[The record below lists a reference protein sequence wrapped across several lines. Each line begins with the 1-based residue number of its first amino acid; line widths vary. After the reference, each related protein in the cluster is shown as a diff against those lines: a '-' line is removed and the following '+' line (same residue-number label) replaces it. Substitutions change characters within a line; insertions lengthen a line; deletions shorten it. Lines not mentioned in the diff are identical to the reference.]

1 MKTRLILTTIALTS
15 ALGLQAA
22 DGDRYQSQPAG
33 NKVRIEGTSTAHD
46 WEMEGTLIGGFV
58 EFGPGVQLDT
68 AQATIPGLKDKKLAI
83 KSQVIIPVR
92 SIKSNAKAMPQ
103 VMEGLTQEAM
113 KEPQNKRIECRIS
126 ELTFKEPHAAGKPF
140 EFDASG
146 ELAIAGVTN
155 KVTFPVTIDV
165 PEKDKLKITGSAPV
179 KMTAYGIKPPA
190 PSFGLG
196 LMKCGD
202 DVKVIFDWNLAKT
215 AATASK

>member
-15 ALGLQAA
+15 ALGLHAA

-58 EFGPGVQLDT
+58 EFEPGVQFDT

-92 SIKSNAKAMPQ
+92 SLKSDAKAMPQ
-103 VMEGLTQEAM
+103 VMEGLMQESL
-113 KEPQNKRIECRIS
+113 KEPQNKKIECHIT

-165 PEKDKLKITGSAPV
+165 PEKDKLKIAGSAPV
-179 KMTAYGIKPPA
+179 KMTAYGVKPPA

-202 DVKVIFDWNLAKT
+202 EVKVIFDWTLTKT
-215 AATASK
+215 ATTASK